1 MNVFSSVIPSTS
13 NVPLYPTSNVPAVLV
28 VSVTFLTLIFS
39 PTFKSCG
46 SSVSIVTVVPE
57 TVALSINLKFLL
69 TLNLVLAAGSNV
81 VRVRSASSIAPVLLD
96 S

>member
-1 MNVFSSVIPSTS
+1 MSVI
-13 NVPLYPTSNVPAVLV
+13 
-28 VSVTFLTLIFS
+28 FLTLIFS
-39 PTFKSCG
+39 PSFKLCG

-81 VRVRSASSIAPVLLD
+81 VSVRSASSIAPVLLD
-96 S
+96 SWMINPSSGFLPWIVSFGITTRNL